1 VGEAPQAPAWAVE
14 MLRTARVGRLATTGA
29 DGQPHV
35 VPVCFALVGE
45 RIYWAVDDKPK
56 RSRALRRIRNIGENP
71 RVSLVVDVWDEDW
84 SRLRW
89 VMAEGTAAVVREVDE
104 RTRAL
109 DALVAKYPQYAAMRL
124 AATAGDVVA
133 ITPSR
138 VIAWPAGPH
147 VRSSEERP

>member
-1 VGEAPQAPAWAVE
+1 VSEAPPAPAWAAE

-35 VPVCFALVGE
+35 VPVCFALAGE

-56 RSRALRRIRNIGENP
+56 RSRELRRIRNIRENP

-89 VMAEGTAAVVREVDE
+89 VMAEGSAAVVSDASE
-104 RTRAL
+104 RARAL
-109 DALVAKYPQYAAMRL
+109 EALVAKYPQYAAMRL
-124 AATAGDVVA
+124 ATTAGDVVA

-138 VIAWPAGPH
+138 VTGWRATT
-147 VRSSEERP
+147 

>member
-1 VGEAPQAPAWAVE
+1 MKDAPAWAVE

-35 VPVCFALVGE
+35 VPLCFALVGA

-56 RSRALRRIRNIGENP
+56 RTRDLRRIRKITDNP
-71 RVSLVVDVWDEDW
+71 RVSLIVDVWDEDW

-89 VMAEGTAAVVREVDE
+89 VMAEGNAVVVADADE

-109 DALVAKYPQYAAMRL
+109 DALVEKYPQYAAMRL
-124 AATAGDVVA
+124 TSTAGAVVA

-138 VIAWPAGPH
+138 VIGWQA
-147 VRSSEERP
+147 RS